1 MGSPGAGVDEQ
12 ARAAEVR
19 EVLNAIVDPCSA
31 AMAEPIGIADMGLV
45 EDIRVDGGRVDVV
58 LVPTSPHCL
67 FVALFEDEL
76 EKRLSALPWVETVGV
91 ELDEGTIIWDER
103 RMTEATRER
112 LARRRSALR
121 SLLVRAGMG
130 HSGG

>member
-1 MGSPGAGVDEQ
+1 
-12 ARAAEVR
+12 VR
-19 EVLNAIVDPCSA
+19 DVLNGIVDPCSA

-45 EDIRVDGGRVDVV
+45 EDVRVDGGRVEVV

-67 FVALFEDEL
+67 FVGLFEEEL
-76 EKRLSALPWVETVGV
+76 EKRLSALPWVESVGV
-91 ELDEGTIIWDER
+91 ELDEGTIIWDEQ
-103 RMTEATRER
+103 RMTDAARER

-121 SLLVRAGMG
+121 SLPVRAGTG